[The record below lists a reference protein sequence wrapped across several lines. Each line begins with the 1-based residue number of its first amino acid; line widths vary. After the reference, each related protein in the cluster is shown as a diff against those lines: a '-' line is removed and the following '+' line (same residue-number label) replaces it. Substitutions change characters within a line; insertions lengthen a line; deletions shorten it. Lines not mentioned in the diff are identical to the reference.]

1 MTARALTWFEDD
13 DPRDLFRWSVAAAV
27 VVCVHVALIGGYLLW
42 QQQSDVDL
50 GDEASAIAIELTPQE
65 NDQQEQAKVDQPP
78 PPPQDTTPDV
88 TLPEEKPPEKVEPTN
103 PSERTTA
110 RVEAAAPH
118 IDPSW
123 QTLLFKQLQRFKSYP
138 SGARARN
145 EQGVVKL
152 TFTVDRDGH
161 VLSRQI
167 VTGSG
172 YPDLDAEVLTMVER
186 AQPLPAFPASMTQAQ
201 QDFTVPIRFSLTSR

>member
-1 MTARALTWFEDD
+1 MTAHALAWFEDD

-27 VVCVHVALIGGYLLW
+27 VVCVHLALIGGYLLW
-42 QQQSDVDL
+42 QPQSDPDL
-50 GDEASAIAIELTPQE
+50 GDEASAIAIELTPQVNE
-65 NDQQEQAKVDQPP
+65 QVEQAKVDAPQ
-78 PPPQDTTPDV
+78 PPQDTTPDI

-103 PSERTTA
+103 PSELTTK
-110 RVEAAAPH
+110 RVDAASPH

-145 EQGVVKL
+145 EQGVVML
-152 TFTVDRDGH
+152 SFTVGRDGH

-172 YPDLDAEVLTMVER
+172 YPDLDAEVLTMLER

-201 QDFTVPIRFSLTSR
+201 QDFAVPIRFSLR